1 MSLINNVLKEL
12 EDKPSAFTPLEMEL
26 PLRAERSAS
35 VLRPIAI
42 VLGVVV
48 AVAIV
53 FVVWNRDSLIA
64 VFDSRVAAPAPSVI
78 ASSPVQSEPSPIDS
92 GMALTD
98 SALRSPPASGNR
110 IIGLQINETGQSMEL
125 VFRFEQ
131 PARSYLR
138 KRSEGV
144 YVFHAEDIAQAIT
157 APEVT
162 HNPWLRGV
170 KLAATDG
177 GVDLQFD
184 THQGVLVETSQ
195 HSDPGQYRWLIRLN
209 KPPAEKTDL
218 NPPDRP
224 RAPQPARVIEA
235 QPLPVESSQP
245 ASEPASSDASPE
257 PPPVKVKIRPATGKL
272 SDAQQM
278 QKAVALMQSGQAG
291 PAAEILRE
299 LLGGKQ
305 DRQARIQLIALLQ
318 SESRLGERDGEIDSA
333 LRRYPGD
340 IDFMLLRAGRLFET
354 GSYQQLVEQ
363 FSSVRGSPAMD
374 GFVGAA
380 YQRLEQHDQALAAFS
395 RALAQNPAQPRLWVS
410 LGISQQHE
418 RQPDAALQSYRQA
431 IRGGLDNEALL
442 AFVKRRIELLSRQ

>member
-12 EDKPSAFTPLEMEL
+12 EDKPSAFTPLAMEL
-26 PLRAERSAS
+26 PPRAERSAAAPRS
-35 VLRPIAI
+35 TVI
-42 VLGVVV
+42 VLIVVV
-48 AVAIV
+48 AVVIV
-53 FVVWNRDSLIA
+53 VAVWNDSLIA
-64 VFDSRVAAPAPSVI
+64 IVDSRVTEPGQSAI
-78 ASSPVQSEPSPIDS
+78 ASTPVPSEPSPIDS
-92 GMALTD
+92 GMALTE
-98 SALRSPPASGNR
+98 STARPQPASGNR

-144 YVFHAEDIAQAIT
+144 YVFHVEDIAQAIT
-157 APEVT
+157 APEIS
-162 HNPWLRGV
+162 HNPWLRSV
-170 KLAATDG
+170 QLAATDE

-209 KPPAEKTDL
+209 KPPADKPFL

-224 RAPQPARVIEA
+224 HLPQPARVIAA
-235 QPLPVESSQP
+235 QPLPVESSQA
-245 ASEPASSDASPE
+245 ASEAASSDASPAA
-257 PPPVKVKIRPATGKL
+257 PPVKVKIRPATGRL

-278 QKAVALMQSGQAG
+278 QKAVALMKSGQAG

-299 LLGGKQ
+299 LQGGKQ

-318 SESRLGERDGEIDSA
+318 SESRTVERDGEIDSA
-333 LRRYPGD
+333 LLRYPGD

-363 FSSVRGSPAMD
+363 FSSVRGSPTMD

-380 YQRLEQHDQALAAFS
+380 YQRLEQHDQALGAFS

-442 AFVKRRIELLSRQ
+442 AFVKRRIDLLSRQ